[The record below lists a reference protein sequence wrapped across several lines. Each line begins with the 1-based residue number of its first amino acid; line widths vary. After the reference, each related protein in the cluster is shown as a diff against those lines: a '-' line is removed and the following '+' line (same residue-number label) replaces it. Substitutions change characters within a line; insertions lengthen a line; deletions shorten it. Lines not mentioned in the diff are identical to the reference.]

1 MNQAFEQE
9 IHYRLLNLLV
19 DEPQLR
25 QLDIAKK
32 MGISVGKVNYCI
44 AELAKKG
51 LIKVK
56 RFKSAK
62 NKLPYSYMLTPQG
75 IEEKGRITVRFLKRK
90 LSEYE
95 EIKHQIA
102 ALTEEVEKNG
112 LWGMAEGDIGKPAG
126 RLIWKQPLIQEK
138 TSPVKKQ

>member
-1 MNQAFEQE
+1 MNHAFEQE

-32 MGISVGKVNYCI
+32 MGISVGKVNFCI
-44 AELAKKG
+44 SELAKKG

-62 NKLPYSYMLTPQG
+62 NKLPYSYMLTPRG
-75 IEEKGRITVRFLKRK
+75 LEEKGRITVKFLKRK

-95 EIKHQIA
+95 EIKHQIT

-112 LWGMAEGDIGKPAG
+112 LRGMAESEIGKMAG
-126 RLIWKQPLIQEK
+126 RLI
-138 TSPVKKQ
+138 

>member
-112 LWGMAEGDIGKPAG
+112 LRGMAESEIGETG
-126 RLIWKQPLIQEK
+126 R
-138 TSPVKKQ
+138 

>member
-112 LWGMAEGDIGKPAG
+112 LRDMAESEIGEIG
-126 RLIWKQPLIQEK
+126 R
-138 TSPVKKQ
+138 

>member
-75 IEEKGRITVRFLKRK
+75 IEEKGKITVRFLKRK

-112 LWGMAEGDIGKPAG
+112 LRGMAESEIGETG
-126 RLIWKQPLIQEK
+126 R
-138 TSPVKKQ
+138 